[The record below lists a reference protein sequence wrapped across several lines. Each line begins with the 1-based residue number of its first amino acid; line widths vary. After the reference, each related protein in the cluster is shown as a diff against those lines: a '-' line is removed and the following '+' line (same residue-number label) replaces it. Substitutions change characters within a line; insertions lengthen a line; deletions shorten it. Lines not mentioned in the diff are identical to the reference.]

1 MNRKNAFAFLAF
13 ASLFAIFQGSANAEE
28 LECGKKTSFT
38 NMGARIVVVFERED
52 DMKEGV
58 YYVKLVEGGSQGFR
72 EDSKWGY
79 LTAESSDAGAT
90 VITNGPSAKTK
101 WVLVENSNGWNFL
114 HEDNGANALT
124 HFPGALKLRRNND
137 GGKGN
142 KDQLWVKE

>member
-13 ASLFAIFQGSANAEE
+13 ASLFAMFQGSANAEE
-28 LECGKKTSFT
+28 LECGQKTSFT

-79 LTAESSDAGAT
+79 LTAESSNAGAT
-90 VITNGPSAKTK
+90 VITNGESAETK
-101 WVLVENSNGWNFL
+101 WVMVENSNGWNFL
-114 HEDNGANALT
+114 HADNGANALT

-137 GGKGN
+137 GGNGN